1 MRDEIKELKKQLN
14 NISQADE
21 FAKYSKIERKIL
33 QVRKNLEA
41 MTKEQSI
48 LKFQTRAAFSTVWKI
63 ISVSV
68 IKLMYIFYV
77 LYLPDLGQITL
88 QKICLKLLSDLP
100 YFKILQVIDHI
111 L

>member
-63 ISVSV
+63 ISVSA
-68 IKLMYIFYV
+68 IKNSLYIYRMFYTFQTWV
-77 LYLPDLGQITL
+77 
-88 QKICLKLLSDLP
+88 KLL
-100 YFKILQVIDHI
+100 YKKYV
-111 L
+111 